1 MYNLVSFVLS
11 FIKNWYARLSLC
23 KNSGALQ
30 WDDTAPVG
38 RAPPQGDTPE
48 RKHDT
53 MWIVRYIKLSVAR
66 GYIPRI
72 KDFWLGS
79 TWSCSCTEKNETN
92 KRCGRDARL
101 RWSEGET
108 RRKEVGEDETKRSK
122 KVFSSF
128 VEAHLPYLHRPLS
141 SYFFFSFHFFLLSI
155 PAFFLT
161 SHHLLLPFTTFFLLC
176 LVSSG
181 AFFVCAS
188 SRNILKLEPSSEA
201 AAKGLTLCGS
211 NRLLTYCFYWWSRV
225 QWNLPGCLLY
235 SNK

>member
-108 RRKEVGEDETKRSK
+108 QRKEVGEDETKRSK

-141 SYFFFSFHFFLLSI
+141 SYFFFFHFISFSYSSLLSFLPRI
-155 PAFFLT
+155 ISFYLSQRFFYSVSYLRGRFLYAHPVEIFW
-161 SHHLLLPFTTFFLLC
+161 SWNRARRLLLK
-176 LVSSG
+176 V
-181 AFFVCAS
+181 
-188 SRNILKLEPSSEA
+188 
-201 AAKGLTLCGS
+201 
-211 NRLLTYCFYWWSRV
+211 
-225 QWNLPGCLLY
+225 
-235 SNK
+235 